1 MTATATTAPVAVR
14 ITRFSRTRWAAAVT
28 FGGQIVAAEGKTRK
42 AAVAG
47 LEPALRAIGYNRDLP
62 TWELLPTEDAT
73 APAPQPEAKPAPE
86 PEAAPAPAAEPKV
99 LSAKDARDDRAE
111 EAVET
116 AKRTVVVPTALP
128 KMAAGWVTP
137 DSDIE
142 AWVDV
147 YRQCVSKLEPVF
159 EADPDKRTRVSNFR
173 EGVNLA
179 MEAISF
185 RGAYRR
191 TIGGDFWLRHAQSK
205 LQRERGEY
213 LPDVTTRQ
221 TVRGEG
227 NRRARHHR
235 NINGNWDD
243 VSAATARKEAQVAA
257 ERKAAIPSAPLTPE
271 ITEASRRAKAAQATA
286 PTTTTEETT
295 DMNLNDYV
303 RDDENQTWRH
313 RETGEIPRR
322 AVRKELNR
330 ARARAERKAAGPRYT
345 GDKAAMRVA
354 AAYGRQMAGAYA
366 EAGLKGS
373 FGYKVGVV
381 VALRGQEALPHP
393 EYDAFVEAELGA
405 DKLAGLVAEFRDED
419 AKSA

>member
-1 MTATATTAPVAVR
+1 MSNTVAVR
-14 ITRFSRTRWAAAVT
+14 ITRFTARRWAAAVT
-28 FGGQIVAAEGKTRK
+28 FGGKVVAAEGKTRR

-47 LEPALRAIGYNRDLP
+47 LEPALRAVGYTRPLP
-62 TWELLPTEDAT
+62 EWKLLPTEDAT
-73 APAPQPEAKPAPE
+73 APAPEAKPAPE
-86 PEAAPAPAAEPKV
+86 PEAAPAPAAEPEAP
-99 LSAKDARDDRAE
+99 SAKDVREDRAE
-111 EAVET
+111 QEVEQ
-116 AKRTVVVPTALP
+116 AKRTVVPNALP
-128 KMAAGWVTP
+128 RMAAGWVTP
-137 DSDIE
+137 DSDID

-147 YRQCVSKLEPVF
+147 YRQCVAKLEPVF
-159 EADPDKRTRVSNFR
+159 ESDPDRKNRVANFR

-179 MEAISF
+179 MEAVSF
-185 RGAYRR
+185 KGAYRR
-191 TIGGDFWLRHAQSK
+191 TIGDEFWLRHAQSK

-243 VSAATARKEAQVAA
+243 VSQATARKTAKQAA

-271 ITEASRRAKAAQATA
+271 IEEAARRAKAAQAAT
-286 PTTTTEETT
+286 PTTTTETT
-295 DMNLNDYV
+295 DMTVNLNDYV
-303 RDDENQTWRH
+303 RDDEAMTWRH

-330 ARARAERKAAGPRYT
+330 AKARAERKAAGPRYT

-354 AAYGRQMAGAYA
+354 AAYGRQMAGAY
-366 EAGLKGS
+366 EQAGLKGS
-373 FGYKVGVV
+373 FGYKVGVTI
-381 VALRGQEALPHP
+381 ALRGQDALPHP
-393 EYDAFVEAELGA
+393 EYDALVEQELGA
-405 DKLAGLVAEFRDED
+405 DKLAGLVAEFRASD